1 MDRTYSGPRSILSS
15 QSVHGDHEGHRAV
28 LCWPPPLPDVQAGP
42 TAHNHPYRLCSSVS
56 GAVTDFCNFSYVE
69 FLIYFVENDLLIFW
83 GLRLKII
90 LNHFNNVFFF
100 RFHDNQK
107 K

>member
-42 TAHNHPYRLCSSVS
+42 TAHNHPYRLCRSVS
-56 GAVTDFCNFSYVE
+56 GAVPDFFFLKAKPSSLIVSNFSYVDY
-69 FLIYFVENDLLIFW
+69 LIQL
-83 GLRLKII
+83 
-90 LNHFNNVFFF
+90 
-100 RFHDNQK
+100 QK
-107 K
+107 AVAIARALSKKNIN